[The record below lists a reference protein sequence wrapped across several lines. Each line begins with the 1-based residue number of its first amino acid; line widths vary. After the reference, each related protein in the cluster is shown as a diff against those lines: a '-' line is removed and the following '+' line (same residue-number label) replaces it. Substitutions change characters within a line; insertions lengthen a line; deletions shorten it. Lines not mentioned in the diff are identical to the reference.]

1 MERIRINDLP
11 GAESLTPEASAK
23 LFIVRWLCSLRGR
36 LGTRRPAGR
45 ARPAVVPRLES
56 LEDRVVPSTFLV
68 TSLADSGTGSLRQA
82 VSDANAKPGAD
93 LIRFSPGLTGTIRL
107 SSGQL
112 DVTDDLT
119 ITGPGATQLAVSGSG
134 LSRVLHVA
142 PGVAADVSG
151 LTVTGGRIAN
161 FGGGILNEGDLSLS
175 FCRVVGNEAFARKPD
190 EESAGGG
197 ISNTGTMT
205 VRFCEIASNTL
216 TGTDNPSVDGVNIS
230 GGGISS
236 AGAGASL
243 IITDSS
249 ISFNTAPNAG
259 GLRIAEGSTLT
270 FAHNLVEGNTALQ
283 TLGGGIGI
291 DDAPDT
297 TLTDSIFR
305 DNRVLGNDS
314 VFGAFG
320 GGLHN
325 EHSNTTVINC
335 VFEGNS
341 SAGFGGGL
349 DNFAGTLTVRDS
361 SITGNSAVTGGG
373 LANVFGGSKMVLEG
387 SSVEANTAS
396 ADGGGVASAA
406 NPTFG
411 SPALLEVR
419 QSVLSGNTAGGNGG
433 GVSFAS
439 GDALILNDV
448 LITRNRASRAG
459 GTGRGGGLYVG
470 TPPATEDLTG
480 AVIVLNSPDNVFRA

>member
-1 MERIRINDLP
+1 MGSVRSNDLP
-11 GAESLTPEASAK
+11 AAESLTPEVPEK
-23 LFIVRWLCSLRGR
+23 LFTLRSLCSLRGR
-36 LGTRRPAGR
+36 RGARRPAGR
-45 ARPAVVPRLES
+45 ARPALVPRLEC

-68 TSLADSGTGSLRQA
+68 TRLADSGTGSLRQA
-82 VSDANAKPGAD
+82 VSDANARPGAD
-93 LIRFSPGLTGTIRL
+93 LIRFSLGLTGTIRL

-119 ITGPGATQLAVSGSG
+119 VTGPGTTRLAVSGSG
-134 LSRVLHVA
+134 VSRVLHVA
-142 PGVAADVSG
+142 PGVAANVSG
-151 LTVTGGRIAN
+151 LTVTGGRALD

-175 FCRVVGNEAFARKPD
+175 FCRVVGNVAFTKNPD
-190 EESAGGG
+190 EEADGGG

-205 VRFCEIASNTL
+205 VRFSVIASNTL
-216 TGTDNPSVDGVNIS
+216 TGTDDPSVDGVNIS

-236 AGAGASL
+236 EGAGASL

-270 FAHNLVEGNTALQ
+270 FARNLVEGNTALQ
-283 TLGGGIGI
+283 TLGGGVGL
-291 DDAPDT
+291 DDAPAT
-297 TLTDSIFR
+297 TLADSVFR
-305 DNRVLGNDS
+305 NNRVLGMDS

-325 EHSNTTVINC
+325 EHSGTTVINC
-335 VFEGNS
+335 VFEGNR

-349 DNFAGTLTVRDS
+349 NNFAGTLTVRDS
-361 SITGNSAVTGGG
+361 LITHNSAVTGGG
-373 LANVFGGSKMVLEG
+373 LSNVFGGSDMVLERTLLQG
-387 SSVEANTAS
+387 NTAS
-396 ADGGGVASAA
+396 RDGGGIATAT
-406 NPTFG
+406 NPVFG
-411 SPALLEVR
+411 SPAQLEVR

-433 GVSFAS
+433 GISFAA
-439 GDALILNDV
+439 GDVLILNDV
-448 LITRNRASRAG
+448 LITRNTANSAG

-470 TPPATEDLTG
+470 SAPGTEDLTG